1 MKKKIDLR
9 KTLFEICAQYPEVT
23 DILYQLGFT
32 EITKQSLLNSAGRV
46 VTVPNNA
53 DVKGIDLDII
63 VKTLQN
69 AGFEVE
75 GYKSQSNIFDD

>member
-9 KTLFEICAQYPEVT
+9 KTLFEICTQYPEVT

-46 VTVPNNA
+46 VTVPKK
-53 DVKGIDLDII
+53 VLI
-63 VKTLQN
+63 
-69 AGFEVE
+69 
-75 GYKSQSNIFDD
+75 

>member
-1 MKKKIDLR
+1 M
-9 KTLFEICAQYPEVT
+9 
-23 DILYQLGFT
+23 
-32 EITKQSLLNSAGRV
+32 
-46 VTVPNNA
+46 TVPNSA

-75 GYKSQSNIFDD
+75 GYKSQSNLFDD

>member
-32 EITKQSLLNSAGRV
+32 EIT
-46 VTVPNNA
+46 
-53 DVKGIDLDII
+53 
-63 VKTLQN
+63 
-69 AGFEVE
+69 
-75 GYKSQSNIFDD
+75 